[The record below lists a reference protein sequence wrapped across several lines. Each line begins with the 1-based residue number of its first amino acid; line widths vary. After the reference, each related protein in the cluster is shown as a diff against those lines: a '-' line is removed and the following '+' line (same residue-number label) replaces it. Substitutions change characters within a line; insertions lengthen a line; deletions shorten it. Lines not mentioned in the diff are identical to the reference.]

1 MFNSAMSLVIRIR
14 ILNGFDD
21 LVQAREAEQ
30 SMAGWQDTAKAGL
43 LCDHGFARRQVL
55 RAPLTEPTAAQA
67 HVLVLGYREFAA
79 GASDVVPIGV
89 EIGGKAESVPYF
101 PALALQQELIGLVVT
116 AQGQLKRLARVAR
129 QIDEFKEL
137 QMFAPVVDFALER
150 KFAARLPPVAY
161 RGERIAATI
170 AVPLP
175 QIEHHGRGRRVEVE
189 AP

>member
-1 MFNSAMSLVIRIR
+1 M
-14 ILNGFDD
+14 
-21 LVQAREAEQ
+21 
-30 SMAGWQDTAKAGL
+30 
-43 LCDHGFARRQVL
+43 
-55 RAPLTEPTAAQA
+55 
-67 HVLVLGYREFAA
+67 
-79 GASDVVPIGV
+79 PIGV

-101 PALALQQELIGLVVT
+101 PALALQQVLIGLVVT
-116 AQGQLKRLARVAR
+116 AQSQLKRLARVAG

-137 QMFAPVVDFALER
+137 QVFAPVVDFALEL